1 MIYFRASSS
10 KRFAAFLLIV
20 SICLCLGVEDL
31 LLPEAC
37 GEDRS
42 EPLTQERSLVLGA
55 AEGTQQGYPAASGD
69 EDHDCLCCCHHLIT
83 SGSFLPI
90 HILNRSILVPIFGEV
105 VTSVTS
111 QALYH
116 PPRS

>member
-1 MIYFRASSS
+1 MIFFGSSS
-10 KRFAAFLLIV
+10 WKRLVASLLILLV
-20 SICLCLGVEDL
+20 CLCIGVEDL

-42 EPLTQERSLVLGA
+42 EPWNQERSFVLVAGENGA
-55 AEGTQQGYPAASGD
+55 QPLPADSGD
-69 EDHDCLCCCHHLIT
+69 EGHDCLCCCRHLIA
-83 SGSFLPI
+83 SGSFQPV
-90 HILNRSILVPIFGEV
+90 HALNSSILIPIFREV

-111 QALYH
+111 QPPYH